1 MRSENHSSFAID
13 CIEVLRF
20 YVPQNNIRK
29 RFIGLRVIRS
39 IVLFLSG
46 IHPSELNVGNGRTF
60 RIVVHNNS
68 DQNIYIQSAKLNGK
82 RYSKSYLSFEDI
94 TKGGTL
100 GLQMGSTPSKKW
112 GVKKKYRP

>member
-39 IVLFLSG
+39 MVLFLSG

-60 RIVVHNNS
+60 RIVVHNN
-68 DQNIYIQSAKLNGK
+68 NTEHL
-82 RYSKSYLSFEDI
+82 YSVGQTERKALFQVLSFFRRYYQ
-94 TKGGTL
+94 GRNVGTSD
-100 GLQMGSTPSKKW
+100 GQYTIKEMGCEEKI
-112 GVKKKYRP
+112 